1 MNPETRETD
10 ADGWQGLHPA
20 ARSLMFWGSLLPSA
34 IPLIPVTVLSSALVP
49 DGWRPAAVAAAAL
62 ICLGFGAVLGRNRW
76 RCTRWRLDEH
86 GFRLRKGRWW
96 RTEVFVPRSRVQHLD
111 IHNGPLERARGL
123 ATLVIHTAGTQSHA
137 LKQGGFGLETATML
151 RDALIPERRRDDSAL

>member
-49 DGWRPAAVAAAAL
+49 DGWRLAAIAVVAL

-86 GFRLRKGRWW
+86 GLRLRKGRWW

-137 LKQGGFGLETATML
+137 LKQGGFGLQTATML